1 VWQIGGHY
9 QGGISL
15 APASVPDPSTINFI
29 AQTDDLSNATVYT
42 FTNASI
48 GDAYESRIVVVSV
61 HTDGANIGVNDV
73 SIAGTTGTVIEGSS
87 AQPNAALAY
96 RVVPT
101 TTAADIVVTWSGASQ
116 RCSIGVWSITGTAS
130 ATPIET
136 TGSIQA
142 ASSRMSVTL
151 DLPTG
156 SFGVVAQTNG
166 AAGLNPVW
174 NLGTEEYNSS
184 PEAAMTISAVT
195 LTGQGSTGVLIE
207 SSGVTGGKTVGASW
221 L

>member
-15 APASVPDPSTINFI
+15 APAAVPDPSTINFI
-29 AQTDDLSNATVYT
+29 ANTNDLSNATVYT
-42 FTNASI
+42 FSNASI

-73 SIAGTTGTVIEGSS
+73 SIAGTTGTVILGSS
-87 AQPNAALAY
+87 QQPNAALAY
-96 RVVPT
+96 RAVPT
-101 TTAADIVVTWSGASQ
+101 STAADIVVTWSGAAQ

-130 ATPIET
+130 PTPIET
-136 TGSIQA
+136 TGGTV
-142 ASSRMSVTL
+142 SSSVNTITL

-156 SFGVVAQTNG
+156 AFGVVAVTNG
-166 AAGLNPVW
+166 TAGLNHVW
-174 NLGTEEYNSS
+174 TLGAEAYDAS
-184 PEAAMTISAVT
+184 PEGAMTISAVT
-195 LTGQGSTGVLIE
+195 LTGQGSTGVVIT
-207 SSGVTGGKTVGASW
+207 STPANAGSKIVGASW